1 VNLSKKL
8 LIFFLLIIIAILWTI
23 YFLNKDFFQLQTFFS
38 NLEIIQNF
46 ILQNF
51 LISIFIV
58 ILSYSFLIM
67 CNFPFASLLSMINGF
82 LFGTWLGGAISI
94 VGGTIGALGVFLI
107 AKFFFLDFIK
117 RKFLN
122 KYSYI
127 ENYFNKND
135 LELMILI
142 RIVPGTPFFLQ
153 NLILAGLGANNKKF
167 FYTTLIGLAPWSFI
181 FGSIGQGLEEIFVN
195 ETELSFSLIAQPEYL
210 IPIGFIA
217 FLIIMIILFKKKF
230 INQLH
235 LLIYPQT
242 F

>member
-8 LIFFLLIIIAILWTI
+8 LFFFLLTIILILWII
-23 YFLNKDFFQLQTFFS
+23 YFLNKDFFQLHTFFS

-51 LISIFIV
+51 FVSIFIV
-58 ILSYSFLIM
+58 ILTYSFLIM

-82 LFGTWLGGAISI
+82 LFGTWIGGTISI
-94 VGGTIGALGVFLI
+94 VGGTIGALGIFLI

-117 RKFLN
+117 NKFLN

-135 LELMILI
+135 LELMMLI
-142 RIVPGTPFFLQ
+142 RIIPGIPFFLQ
-153 NLILAGLGANNKKF
+153 NLILAGLGAHNKKF

-195 ETELSFSLIAQPEYL
+195 KTELSFSLIAQPEYL

-217 FLIIMIILFKKKF
+217 FLIVMIIIFKKKF
-230 INQLH
+230 KR
-235 LLIYPQT
+235 
-242 F
+242 

>member
-1 VNLSKKL
+1 MSLSKKL
-8 LIFFLLIIIAILWTI
+8 LIFFLLTVILIIWSI
-23 YFLNKDFFQLQTFFS
+23 YILNKDFFKLQTFFS

-46 ILQNF
+46 ILHNF
-51 LISIFIV
+51 FISVFIFV
-58 ILSYSFLIM
+58 LLYSFLIM

-94 VGGTIGALGVFLI
+94 VGGTVGAFGVFFI

-135 LELMILI
+135 LELMLLI
-142 RIVPGTPFFLQ
+142 RIIPGVPFFIQ

-167 FYTTLIGLAPWSFI
+167 FYTTLIGLAPWSFV
-181 FGSIGQGLEEIFVN
+181 FGSIGQGLEDIFIN
-195 ETELSFSLIAQPEYL
+195 KTQLTFSLIAQPEYIVPL
-210 IPIGFIA
+210 SIIVV
-217 FLIIMIILFKKKF
+217 LIIFVLIFKKNLRKRL
-230 INQLH
+230 NLV
-235 LLIYPQT
+235 Y
-242 F
+242 

>member
-1 VNLSKKL
+1 MNLSKKL
-8 LIFFLLIIIAILWTI
+8 LIFFLLTIILILWTI

-51 LISIFIV
+51 FISIFIF

-82 LFGTWLGGAISI
+82 LFGTWIGGTISI
-94 VGGTIGALGVFLI
+94 VGGTLGAFGVFLI

-117 RKFLN
+117 NKFLN

-135 LELMILI
+135 LELMMLI
-142 RIVPGTPFFLQ
+142 RIIPAIPFFLQ
-153 NLILAGLGANNKKF
+153 NLILAGLGAHNKKF

-195 ETELSFSLIAQPEYL
+195 KTELSFSLIAQPEYL

-217 FLIIMIILFKKKF
+217 FLIVMIILFKKKF
-230 INQLH
+230 KK
-235 LLIYPQT
+235 
-242 F
+242 

>member
-1 VNLSKKL
+1 MNLSKKL
-8 LIFFLLIIIAILWTI
+8 LIFFLLTIIVTLWTI

-230 INQLH
+230 KK
-235 LLIYPQT
+235 
-242 F
+242 

>member
-1 VNLSKKL
+1 MNLSKKL
-8 LIFFLLIIIAILWTI
+8 LIFFLLIIIVILWTI

-51 LISIFIV
+51 FISIFIA

-82 LFGTWLGGAISI
+82 LFGTWIGGTISI
-94 VGGTIGALGVFLI
+94 VGGTLGAFGVFLI

-117 RKFLN
+117 NKFLN
-122 KYSYI
+122 KYLYI

-135 LELMILI
+135 LELMMLI
-142 RIVPGTPFFLQ
+142 RIIPAIPFFLQ
-153 NLILAGLGANNKKF
+153 NLILAGLGAHNKKF

-195 ETELSFSLIAQPEYL
+195 KTELSFSLIAQPEYL

-217 FLIIMIILFKKKF
+217 FLIVMIILFKKKF
-230 INQLH
+230 KK
-235 LLIYPQT
+235 
-242 F
+242 

>member
-1 VNLSKKL
+1 MNLSKKL
-8 LIFFLLIIIAILWTI
+8 LIFFLLTIIVSLWAI

-51 LISIFIV
+51 FVSIFIV

-230 INQLH
+230 KK
-235 LLIYPQT
+235 
-242 F
+242 

>member
-1 VNLSKKL
+1 MNLSKKL
-8 LIFFLLIIIAILWTI
+8 LIFFLLTIILILWTI

-51 LISIFIV
+51 FVSIFIV

-82 LFGTWLGGAISI
+82 LFGTWIGGTISI
-94 VGGTIGALGVFLI
+94 VGGTLGAFGVFLI

-117 RKFLN
+117 NKFLN

-135 LELMILI
+135 LELMMLI
-142 RIVPGTPFFLQ
+142 RIIPAIPFFLQ
-153 NLILAGLGANNKKF
+153 NLILAGLGAHNKKF

-195 ETELSFSLIAQPEYL
+195 KTELSFSLIAQPEYL

-230 INQLH
+230 KK
-235 LLIYPQT
+235 
-242 F
+242 

>member
-1 VNLSKKL
+1 MNLSKKL
-8 LIFFLLIIIAILWTI
+8 LIFFLLTIILILWTI

-51 LISIFIV
+51 FVSIFIV

-82 LFGTWLGGAISI
+82 LFGTWI
-94 VGGTIGALGVFLI
+94 GGTISILGGTLGALGVFLI

-117 RKFLN
+117 KKFLN

-135 LELMILI
+135 LELMMLI
-142 RIVPGTPFFLQ
+142 RIIPAIPFFLQ
-153 NLILAGLGANNKKF
+153 NLILAGLGAHNKKF

-181 FGSIGQGLEEIFVN
+181 FGSIGQGLEEIFIN
-195 ETELSFSLIAQPEYL
+195 KTELSFSLIAQPEYL

-217 FLIIMIILFKKKF
+217 FLIIMIIFFKKKF
-230 INQLH
+230 KK
-235 LLIYPQT
+235 
-242 F
+242 

>member
-1 VNLSKKL
+1 MNLSKKL
-8 LIFFLLIIIAILWTI
+8 LIFFLLTIIVILWAI

-51 LISIFIV
+51 FISIFIF

-82 LFGTWLGGAISI
+82 LFGTWIGGTISI
-94 VGGTIGALGVFLI
+94 LGGTIGAFGVFLI

-117 RKFLN
+117 NKFLN

-127 ENYFNKND
+127 EYYFNKND
-135 LELMILI
+135 LELMMLI
-142 RIVPGTPFFLQ
+142 RIIPAIPFFLQ
-153 NLILAGLGANNKKF
+153 NLILAGLGAHNKKF

-195 ETELSFSLIAQPEYL
+195 KTEISFSLIAQPEYL
-210 IPIGFIA
+210 IPIGFVA
-217 FLIIMIILFKKKF
+217 FLIIMIIFFKKKF
-230 INQLH
+230 KN
-235 LLIYPQT
+235 
-242 F
+242 

>member
-1 VNLSKKL
+1 MNLSKKL

-181 FGSIGQGLEEIFVN
+181 FGSVGQGLEEIFVN
-195 ETELSFSLIAQPEYL
+195 KTQLSFSLVAQPEYL
-210 IPIGFIA
+210 IPICFIA

-230 INQLH
+230 KK
-235 LLIYPQT
+235 
-242 F
+242 

>member
-1 VNLSKKL
+1 MNLSKKL
-8 LIFFLLIIIAILWTI
+8 LIFFLLTIILILWTI

-51 LISIFIV
+51 FVSIFIV

-82 LFGTWLGGAISI
+82 LFGTWIGGTISI
-94 VGGTIGALGVFLI
+94 VGGTLGAFGVFLI

-117 RKFLN
+117 NKFLN
-122 KYSYI
+122 KYPHI

-142 RIVPGTPFFLQ
+142 RIIPGIPFFLQ
-153 NLILAGLGANNKKF
+153 NLILAGLGAHNKKF
-167 FYTTLIGLAPWSFI
+167 LYTTLIGLAPWSFI
-181 FGSIGQGLEEIFVN
+181 FGSVGQGLEEIFVN
-195 ETELSFSLIAQPEYL
+195 KTKLSFSLVAQPEYL
-210 IPIGFIA
+210 IPTGFIA

-230 INQLH
+230 KK
-235 LLIYPQT
+235 
-242 F
+242 

>member
-1 VNLSKKL
+1 MNLSKKL

-181 FGSIGQGLEEIFVN
+181 FGSVGQGLEEIFVN
-195 ETELSFSLIAQPEYL
+195 KTQLSFSLVAQPEYL

-230 INQLH
+230 KK
-235 LLIYPQT
+235 
-242 F
+242 

>member
-1 VNLSKKL
+1 MNLSKKL
-8 LIFFLLIIIAILWTI
+8 LIFFLLTIILILWTI

-51 LISIFIV
+51 FVSIFIV

-82 LFGTWLGGAISI
+82 LFGTWIGGTISI
-94 VGGTIGALGVFLI
+94 VGGTLGAFGVFLI

-117 RKFLN
+117 NKFLN

-135 LELMILI
+135 LELMMLI
-142 RIVPGTPFFLQ
+142 RIIPAIPFFLQ
-153 NLILAGLGANNKKF
+153 NLILAGLGAHNKKF

-195 ETELSFSLIAQPEYL
+195 KTKLSFSLIAQPEYL
-210 IPIGFIA
+210 VPIGFIA
-217 FLIIMIILFKKKF
+217 FLIVMIILFKKKF
-230 INQLH
+230 KK
-235 LLIYPQT
+235 
-242 F
+242 